1 MTALRVFAM
10 AACGATLLAG
20 EPSMYFFNFLWN
32 TPGWQ
37 PRPGDYAYVKIR
49 PALKTLDQKA
59 NYVVAGLKDIP
70 PQYRK
75 IMSNELAGLD
85 DLLHELIDI
94 RHFPIAAI
102 DYDLEDWDLT
112 PGDEKADPV
121 GAAKRGQALAD
132 KYHLA
137 YVVVPDMPVGSKW
150 AVKIAPFVAGIAP
163 QAKGLQAEDIDKA
176 IARQRTLYQEIRKA
190 NPRIRI
196 YHDLGAAPKGVKQT
210 VDGLLK
216 YYHGVADLVDGI
228 EIWSQD
234 TPQQDAVIRQY
245 ILAVRPAK

>member
-1 MTALRVFAM
+1 MTGLRVLAM
-10 AACGATLLAG
+10 AVWATAVVAG

-37 PRPGDYAYVKIR
+37 PRAGDYAFVKIR

-59 NYVVAGLKDIP
+59 NYVVAQLKDIP

-85 DLLHELIDI
+85 ELLHELIEV
-94 RHFPIAAI
+94 RHFPIAAL
-102 DYDLEDWDLT
+102 DYDLENWELT

-150 AVKIAPFVAGIAP
+150 AVKMAPFVTGIAP

-176 IARQRTLYQEIRKA
+176 IARQRALYQEIRKA
-190 NPRIRI
+190 NPRIKI
-196 YHDLGAAPKGVKQT
+196 YHDVGAAPKGSKQT
-210 VDGLLK
+210 LEGLLT

-234 TPQQDAVIRQY
+234 TPEQDALIRQY
-245 ILAVRPAK
+245 ILAVRPGR

>member
-1 MTALRVFAM
+1 MFAVRVLTI
-10 AACGATLLAG
+10 AACGAIALAA
-20 EPSMYFFNFLWN
+20 EPNMYFFNFLWN

-37 PRPGDYAYVKIR
+37 PRSGDYAFVKIR

-59 NYVVAGLKDIP
+59 NYVVSELKGIQ

-85 DLLHELIDI
+85 DLLHELIDV
-94 RHFPIAAI
+94 RHFPIAAL
-102 DYDLEDWDLT
+102 DYDLENWDLT

-121 GAAKRGQALAD
+121 GAAKRGQALAN

-150 AVKIAPFVAGIAP
+150 AVQMAPFVEGIAP
-163 QAKGLQAEDIDKA
+163 QAKGLQAQDIDKA
-176 IARQRTLYQEIRKA
+176 IARQRTIYQEIRKA
-190 NPRIRI
+190 NPRIKI

-210 VDGLLK
+210 PEGLLK
-216 YYHGVADLVDGI
+216 YYRGVADLVDGI

-234 TPQQDAVIRQY
+234 TPEQNALIRNY
-245 ILAVRPAK
+245 ILAVRPPK